1 MGLFG
6 KIKDILFEE
15 EEELEVEEPKKEEK
29 KKVEV
34 IKEEPKEV
42 KVAPKIEEERAVET
56 PKIEKNPFVEQDIPK
71 REEFLG
77 ERDILSNEKTSP
89 FLDFDEE
96 EFSNLLVKPKPKTTN
111 VLEYERKKKTEKRI
125 DYGRYEKTEIKET
138 VEKKKFKPSPII
150 SPVYGILNEDY
161 RIEDIKSKDDEID
174 LDIDKVR
181 KKAFEP
187 KEELKEPVVDIYDEE
202 TVTVKYE
209 EPDEK
214 IQKGKTIDDLL
225 EDTTD
230 EIINLDGDEKNDSRI
245 EYEEIEDNMDF
256 DDLEKEE
263 ETIPEEIPE
272 EKTKKEKKEKL
283 EDTKE
288 IELEPTDNDN
298 MESDLFDL
306 IDSMYE
312 NREDGE

>member
-29 KKVEV
+29 KIEIV
-34 IKEEPKEV
+34 KEEPKEV
-42 KVAPKIEEERAVET
+42 KVAPKIEEERVVET
-56 PKIEKNPFVEQDIPK
+56 PKVEKNPFVEQDIPK

-96 EFSNLLVKPKPKTTN
+96 EFSNLLVRPKPKTTN

-161 RIEDIKSKDDEID
+161 HIEDIKSKDDNVD
-174 LDIDKVR
+174 LDIDTVR

-187 KEELKEPVVDIYDEE
+187 KEEKKEPVVDIYDEE

-230 EIINLDGDEKNDSRI
+230 EIINLDEDKKSDSRI

-256 DDLEKEE
+256 DLEQEDEK
-263 ETIPEEIPE
+263 IPEEVKQE
-272 EKTKKEKKEKL
+272 EDIIEEKKEKL

-288 IELEPTDNDN
+288 IELESTDNDN